1 MRFPFRLATSSS
13 SLTFLPWVCMP
24 TPRTITTLATLGLVV
39 MTAVW
44 GSTFVLIKD
53 VINRMPVAD
62 FLAVRFVIA
71 ALAMLAL
78 FAPQAWR
85 LGRAQIGRGLLLG
98 VIYGIGQLLQTWG
111 LALIS
116 PSVSGFTTGMYV
128 VFTPILALLLL
139 RQRMAGI
146 VWLAVA
152 LSTAGLALLTLNGIE
167 IDFGVWLTL
176 ASAVMYAL
184 HIVLLGQWSR
194 QGEAFGL
201 SAVQMV
207 AIAVV
212 CLFATAPHGPV
223 LPPDPNA
230 WFAVLYMALIAG
242 AGAMLMQTWAQSHL
256 PAARAAIVM
265 TTEPVFAATFAVLLG
280 VDLLSWRMLAGGGL
294 ILAAMYLVELMPR
307 RAALSAEAV
316 HHEV

>member
-1 MRFPFRLATSSS
+1 MSVSHRRL
-13 SLTFLPWVCMP
+13 
-24 TPRTITTLATLGLVV
+24 TTLATLGLIA

-53 VINRMPVAD
+53 VVGRMPVAD
-62 FLAVRFVIA
+62 FLAVRFAIA
-71 ALAMLAL
+71 AAAMLVL
-78 FAPQAWR
+78 FARPVWR
-85 LGRAQIGRGLLLG
+85 LGRRQVLRGLLLG
-98 VIYGIGQLLQTWG
+98 LVYGCGQLLQTWG
-111 LALIS
+111 LSLIA
-116 PSVSGFTTGMYV
+116 PSVSGFATGMYV
-128 VFTPILALLLL
+128 VFTPILAMLLLG
-139 RQRMAGI
+139 QRMAGI

-152 LSTAGLALLTLNGIE
+152 LSTLGLGLLSLNGVSVGL
-167 IDFGVWLTL
+167 GVWLTL
-176 ASAVMYAL
+176 ASAALYAL

-194 QGEAFGL
+194 PGDAFGL

-212 CLFATAPHGPV
+212 CLLATAPHGPV
-223 LPPDPNA
+223 LPPDRGA
-230 WFAVLYMALIAG
+230 WLAILYMALIAG

-265 TTEPVFAATFAVLLG
+265 TTEPVFAAAFAVLLG
-280 VDLLSWRMLAGGGL
+280 VDALSWRMVVGGGL

-307 RAALSAEAV
+307 RQGEALPAEAV

>member
-1 MRFPFRLATSSS
+1 MFPVPVT
-13 SLTFLPWVCMP
+13 PMP
-24 TPRTITTLATLGLVV
+24 TTRTTTTLATLGLLA

-53 VINRMPVAD
+53 VVARMPVAD

-71 ALAMLAL
+71 AVVMLAL
-78 FAPQAWR
+78 FARPVLR
-85 LGRAQIGRGLLLG
+85 LDRRQVLRGLLLG

-111 LALIS
+111 LSLIS
-116 PSVSGFTTGMYV
+116 PSVSGFATGMYV

-139 RQRMAGI
+139 RQHMAGV
-146 VWLAVA
+146 VWLAVL
-152 LSTAGLALLTLNGIE
+152 LSTAGLALLSLNGVS
-167 IDFGVWLTL
+167 IDLGVWLTL
-176 ASAVMYAL
+176 ASAALYAL

-207 AIAVV
+207 AIALV
-212 CLFATAPHGPV
+212 CLLATAPHGPV
-223 LPPDPNA
+223 LPPDSSA

-256 PAARAAIVM
+256 PATRAAIVM
-265 TTEPVFAATFAVLLG
+265 TTEPVFAAAFAVLLG
-280 VDLLSWRMLAGGGL
+280 SDVLSWRMLLGGGL

-307 RAALSAEAV
+307 RGALPAEAA

>member
-1 MRFPFRLATSSS
+1 MNS
-13 SLTFLPWVCMP
+13 
-24 TPRTITTLATLGLVV
+24 RTVTTLATLGLLA

-53 VINRMPVAD
+53 VVGRMPVAD

-71 ALAMLAL
+71 AVVMLAL
-78 FAPQAWR
+78 FARPVWQ
-85 LGRAQIGRGLLLG
+85 LGRRQVLRGLLLG
-98 VIYGIGQLLQTWG
+98 VIYGVGQLLQTWG
-111 LALIS
+111 LSLIS
-116 PSVSGFTTGMYV
+116 PSVSGFATGMYV

-139 RQRMAGI
+139 RQHMAGA
-146 VWLAVA
+146 VWLAVL
-152 LSTAGLALLTLNGIE
+152 LSTAGLALLSLNGVSV
-167 IDFGVWLTL
+167 DLGVWLTL
-176 ASAVMYAL
+176 VSAALYAL

-207 AIAVV
+207 AIALV
-212 CLFATAPHGPV
+212 CLLATAPHGPV
-223 LPPDPNA
+223 LPPDRSA

-256 PAARAAIVM
+256 PATRAAIVM
-265 TTEPVFAATFAVLLG
+265 TTEPVFAAAFAVLLG
-280 VDLLSWRMLAGGGL
+280 SDVLSWRMLLGGGL

>member
-1 MRFPFRLATSSS
+1 MSART
-13 SLTFLPWVCMP
+13 LT
-24 TPRTITTLATLGLVV
+24 ILATLGLLA

-53 VINRMPVAD
+53 VVGRMPVAD

-71 ALAMLAL
+71 AVAMLVL
-78 FAPQAWR
+78 FARSVWR
-85 LGRAQIGRGLLLG
+85 LGRQQVLHGLLLG

-111 LALIS
+111 LSLIA
-116 PSVSGFTTGMYV
+116 PSVSGFATGMYV

-139 RQRMAGI
+139 RQHMAGV
-146 VWLAVA
+146 VWLAVL
-152 LSTAGLALLTLNGIE
+152 LSTAGLALLSLNGVSV
-167 IDFGVWLTL
+167 DLGVWLTL
-176 ASAVMYAL
+176 ASAALYAL

-194 QGEAFGL
+194 PGEAFGL

-207 AIAVV
+207 AIAAV
-212 CLFATAPHGPV
+212 CLLATAPHGPV
-223 LPPDPNA
+223 LPPDRSA

-256 PAARAAIVM
+256 PATRAAIVM
-265 TTEPVFAATFAVLLG
+265 TTEPVFAAAFAVLLG
-280 VDLLSWRMLAGGGL
+280 SDVVSWRMLLGGGL

-307 RAALSAEAV
+307 RATLPTEAA

>member
-1 MRFPFRLATSSS
+1 
-13 SLTFLPWVCMP
+13 MP
-24 TPRTITTLATLGLVV
+24 TPRTLTTLATLGLLA

-53 VINRMPVAD
+53 VVGRMPVAD

-71 ALAMLAL
+71 ALTMLAL
-78 FAPQAWR
+78 FARPVWR
-85 LGRAQIGRGLLLG
+85 LGRRQVVRGLLLG

-111 LALIS
+111 LSLIA
-116 PSVSGFTTGMYV
+116 PSVSGFATGMYV

-139 RQRMAGI
+139 RQHMAA
-146 VWLAVA
+146 VTWLAVL
-152 LSTAGLALLTLNGIE
+152 LSTAGLALLSLNGVSV
-167 IDFGVWLTL
+167 DLGVWLTL
-176 ASAVMYAL
+176 ASAALYAL

-194 QGEAFGL
+194 QGDAFGL

-207 AIAVV
+207 AIALV
-212 CLFATAPHGPV
+212 CLLATAPHGPT
-223 LPPDPNA
+223 LPPDRGA
-230 WFAVLYMALIAG
+230 WFAVLYMALVAG

-265 TTEPVFAATFAVLLG
+265 TTEPVFAAAFAVALG
-280 VDLLSWRMLAGGGL
+280 SDVLSWRMLLGGGL

-307 RAALSAEAV
+307 RGTLPAEAV